1 MVLRCDTQLTTL
13 TDPGS
18 SQEAPPPPA
27 APRVSRC
34 CQPDGRLDVVF
45 EAYDV
50 AIATANLPKP
60 LNQPFFGGSFLCLE
74 C

>member
-1 MVLRCDTQLTTL
+1 MGCDTQLTTL

-18 SQEAPPPPA
+18 SQEAPPA

-34 CQPDGRLDVVF
+34 CQPDGHLNVVF

-50 AIATANLPKP
+50 AIATVNLPKP
-60 LNQPFFGGSFLCLE
+60 LNQLFSGGHFYV
-74 C
+74 

>member
-18 SQEAPPPPA
+18 SQEAPP
-27 APRVSRC
+27 RVSRC

-45 EAYDV
+45 KAYGV

-60 LNQPFFGGSFLCLE
+60 LNQLFFGGGSFLC
-74 C
+74 